1 MSHYYLTTPIYY
13 VNDHPHIGHIYTTVV
28 ADTIARYRRLN
39 GDEVYF
45 LTGTDEHGQKIERAA
60 AERGVEPIVLADE
73 VVARYHSLWREMGIS
88 HDDFIRTTDPRHARG
103 VCEVIARMAS
113 SDDFYV
119 AQHEG
124 WYCAGCETYYT
135 EKELLEDSKCP
146 IHGSPTE
153 QRSEENVFF
162 RLSKYQ
168 QALLDWYDTGS
179 VEPESRANEVR
190 RFVSEGLR
198 DLSVSRANVDWA
210 IPFPGY
216 PGHTVYVWLD
226 ALSNYV
232 TALGFGAEPDGQ
244 GLYRTFWEEGN
255 ERLHL
260 VGKDILRFHAVY
272 WPAFLMSAGLPLP
285 SKVWAHGWWLRDDQK
300 ISKSV
305 GNVVRPDDLVEA
317 FGVDGLR
324 YFLLREMVFGQ
335 DAKFSDEAF
344 IDRYNSD
351 LANDLGNTA
360 SRLVTL
366 SRRAFGDRLPPERG
380 DGELAEAAVVAIAEY
395 RREMDEFAFSK
406 ALEALWRLLS
416 KVNHFLVANEPW
428 KKLKDPSLLGEVSG
442 VLGDALEAV
451 RIVTVG
457 LLPFLPEK
465 APEVLAAVGAEVPDT
480 FSALDWGGLPTGGEL
495 PAITPIFPRIDK
507 KAYLAGAAVA
517 EVAARATEP
526 KPQPADQP
534 KPQAAAKVKAR
545 GKDEKA
551 MSEKIKIDQF
561 FEIELRVAEVKAA
574 EAVPKSKKLIQL
586 TLDVG
591 EESHRTVVGGIATG
605 YQPED
610 LVGRQVVIVAN
621 LAPVK
626 LMGIESNGMVLAA
639 EEGGT
644 PVLLRPERP
653 VANGTRVK

>member
-1 MSHYYLTTPIYY
+1 MSQYYLTTPIYY

-28 ADTIARYRRLN
+28 ADTLARYRRLC
-39 GDEVYF
+39 GDDVYF

-60 AERGVEPIVLADE
+60 AERGVQPIELADE
-73 VVARYHSLWREMGIS
+73 VVARYHRLWQQMGMS
-88 HDDFIRTTDPRHARG
+88 HDDFIRTTQPRHIRG
-103 VCEVIARMAS
+103 VEEIVARMAK

-135 EKELLEDSKCP
+135 EKELLADSKCP
-146 IHGSPTE
+146 IHQTPAE

-168 QALLDWYDTGS
+168 QPLLDWYDTGS
-179 VEPESRANEVR
+179 VGPESRANEVR

-198 DLSVSRANVDWA
+198 DLSVSRTNVDWA

-216 PGHTVYVWLD
+216 PGHTIYVWLD
-226 ALSNYV
+226 ALTNYV
-232 TALGFGAEPDGQ
+232 TALGFGAEEPAEDKD
-244 GLYRTFWEEGN
+244 LYRRYWQDGGT
-255 ERLHL
+255 RLQL
-260 VGKDILRFHAVY
+260 VGKDILRHHAVY

-285 SKVWAHGWWLRDDQK
+285 TNVWAHGWWLRDDQK

-305 GNVVRPDDLVEA
+305 GNIVRPDELLES
-317 FGVDGLR
+317 FGVDSLR
-324 YFLLREMVFGQ
+324 YFLMREMVFGQ
-335 DAKFSDEAF
+335 DARFSDEAF

-366 SRRAFGDRLPPERG
+366 ARRAFSDHLPPEQG
-380 DGELAEAAVVAIAEY
+380 DGELKAAAATATLGY
-395 RREMDEFAFSK
+395 RQAMDEFAFSR
-406 ALEALWRLLS
+406 ALESLWKLLATT
-416 KVNHFLVANEPW
+416 NQFLVAHEPW
-428 KKLKDPSLLGEVSG
+428 KKLKDPAASGELSG
-442 VLGDALEAV
+442 VLWDALESV

-465 APEVLAAVGAEVPDT
+465 APEVLAAIGAEIPDH
-480 FSALDWGGLPTGGEL
+480 FAALEWGGLATGAEL
-495 PAITPIFPRIDK
+495 PAIQPIFPRIDK
-507 KAYLAGAAVA
+507 KAYLAGAEKPDAGKSEAAGKAKSTQSAKA
-517 EVAARATEP
+517 ES
-526 KPQPADQP
+526 Q
-534 KPQAAAKVKAR
+534 
-545 GKDEKA
+545 DEGA
-551 MSEKIKIDQF
+551 QSGKIKIDQF
-561 FEIELRVAEVKAA
+561 FDIELRVAEVKAA
-574 EAVPKSKKLIQL
+574 EAVPKSKKLLKL

-591 EESHRTVVGGIATG
+591 EDSPRTVVGGIASG

-621 LAPVK
+621 LAPAK

-644 PVLLRPERP
+644 PILLRPERP